1 MRFIK
6 KIIIYININL
16 FILIHASTDFFQ
28 SSSDTF
34 ENQATFE
41 PLQDFFQE
49 TTFINKNS
57 QPLTSTPNKIPRPNI
72 RPKTSI
78 LHTLSTTSNANVG
91 PMLLNLPT
99 NPTINTN
106 VIDDTLFKQCL
117 QLVEFLYQSTKRY
130 APDQLVFPGNLQSH
144 NSSNAKTS
152 LYKTLRNQNI
162 IIATPLQG
170 TNGGLEGSDIGL
182 LAYKKLEQKHKI
194 QLFIVLEGSQGE
206 AFEFLGGL
214 GGASWRTN
222 LQAHKKNNIPAQ
234 NLNISSKYL
243 LNGDGKLS
251 FHSGYYNKIFT
262 SKIYFERCIENL
274 FSLLNIQPFEV
285 LGIKDDNLDAATL
298 QRTVDQKRNL
308 SIDVYIFGHSQGGGL
323 TQVAAPYYTTFIGEY
338 LYGKNFDNK
347 TFNTAHAICLSPAR
361 AIGDPYTWNVIKN
374 VLGEGNIFGYSSDT
388 DIVTCV
394 PLGQNVDLSPV
405 KKYGLQAMLNILKAI
420 SYVLPSDL
428 SELAKTIA
436 SVSTHYE
443 TLPIFGYESTDSLID
458 NYCKYSIESLN
469 QHLKALNQSNYL
481 PVESIT
487 YSKFDLEKFKKD
499 QIKSINDKIKSLQE
513 TQKNL
518 KNLRNNLR
526 NMKTNYFKAHTSN
539 VFISNYYIAL
549 TAKNLYGI
557 FKICPIYDFI
567 ASQHFGSN
575 VFIEFDVN
583 KQTYFFS
590 NALFNYKLLKGNLQE
605 AINNGVEYER
615 NKQNIIAGK

>member
-1 MRFIK
+1 ML
-6 KIIIYININL
+6 YI
-16 FILIHASTDFFQ
+16 
-28 SSSDTF
+28 
-34 ENQATFE
+34 
-41 PLQDFFQE
+41 
-49 TTFINKNS
+49 
-57 QPLTSTPNKIPRPNI
+57 
-72 RPKTSI
+72 
-78 LHTLSTTSNANVG
+78 
-91 PMLLNLPT
+91 
-99 NPTINTN
+99 
-106 VIDDTLFKQCL
+106 
-117 QLVEFLYQSTKRY
+117 
-130 APDQLVFPGNLQSH
+130 
-144 NSSNAKTS
+144 
-152 LYKTLRNQNI
+152 
-162 IIATPLQG
+162 
-170 TNGGLEGSDIGL
+170 
-182 LAYKKLEQKHKI
+182 
-194 QLFIVLEGSQGE
+194 E
-206 AFEFLGGL
+206 AFELLGGL

-222 LQAHKKNNIPAQ
+222 LQAHKENNIPAQ

-251 FHSGYYNKIFT
+251 FHSGYYNNIFT
-262 SKIYFERCIENL
+262 SIIYFERSIENL
-274 FSLLNIQPFEV
+274 FSALNIQSFDA

-298 QRTVDQKRNL
+298 QYTVDQKRNL

-374 VLGEGNIFGYSSDT
+374 VLGEGNIFGYSSDA

-394 PLGQNVDLSPV
+394 PLGQNVDLSLV
-405 KKYGLQAMLNILKAI
+405 KKYGLKVI
-420 SYVLPSDL
+420 SHVLPNDL

-469 QHLKALNQSNYL
+469 QHLNALNQSNYL

-487 YSKFDLEKFKKD
+487 NSKLNLEKFKKD
-499 QIKSINDKIKSLQE
+499 QIKGINDKIKSLQK

-518 KNLRNNLR
+518 NDLRNNLR
-526 NMKTNYFKAHTSN
+526 DMKTNYFKAHTSN
-539 VFISNYYIAL
+539 PLISNYYIAL

-590 NALFNYKLLKGNLQE
+590 NALFNHKLLKGNLQE

-615 NKQNIIAGK
+615 NKQNIIAVE